1 MTAQNVTMGKFRL
14 NQAQI
19 AMLGRR
25 DESYQW
31 EDEGEGAIGQTAD
44 SMANN
49 GFSPLAMRGDYFV
62 ASTSDNDDTSE
73 HIGQYRIKFHYN
85 VCGTATIMAQ
95 QLQDNED
102 VYTFR
107 KWNPEKK
114 TVPYGQS
121 TDAEADSTWG
131 NPICCYIC
139 LCVNCLMNTLFEE
152 VVDVA
157 RDGKLVAEQYFTEQE
172 ETLGNAAKCIRPTG
186 IFLCILGHY
195 LLFSPI
201 IKLLDMIPFV
211 GWLLSGIVA
220 VAAVIFAIVVGA
232 TLAILTIAIAWVFF
246 RPLIGIPLLLIVG
259 ASVYMIFFYDWGTA
273 EVIGESTTPTGS
285 STSGGGGTTTSG

>member
-114 TVPYGQS
+114 TVPYG
-121 TDAEADSTWG
+121 
-131 NPICCYIC
+131 
-139 LCVNCLMNTLFEE
+139 
-152 VVDVA
+152 
-157 RDGKLVAEQYFTEQE
+157 
-172 ETLGNAAKCIRPTG
+172 
-186 IFLCILGHY
+186 
-195 LLFSPI
+195 
-201 IKLLDMIPFV
+201 
-211 GWLLSGIVA
+211 
-220 VAAVIFAIVVGA
+220 
-232 TLAILTIAIAWVFF
+232 
-246 RPLIGIPLLLIVG
+246 
-259 ASVYMIFFYDWGTA
+259 
-273 EVIGESTTPTGS
+273 
-285 STSGGGGTTTSG
+285 